1 MTEMVRAGKAQD
13 EPKTS
18 YTRKYF
24 NKNISVSKAH
34 ENQLE
39 WDSNGQISASKSII
53 IIMAYNP
60 LSKTEIHKSI
70 LM

>member
-1 MTEMVRAGKAQD
+1 MTEMVRAGKVQD
-13 EPKTS
+13 EPKTC
-18 YTRKYF
+18 YTIKYF
-24 NKNISVSKAH
+24 NKNISVSKEH

-53 IIMAYNP
+53 MTYNP